1 MAKSKRSRKK
11 DVAVSNT
18 SSDSASFIF
27 SHIYLGPRT
36 AASPAFI
43 SNHGITHVLS
53 AGSTPPSTVSTVSYN
68 RVALSD
74 STSSSIEA
82 VSEKAD
88 AFIDAAKSGKIL
100 VHCSAAVSRSPTIVT
115 AYLMKKHGM
124 TLKEALGLIVRARPP
139 ACPNAGFLAQ
149 LKELE
154 FKLYGVSSLDVDLLP
169 AKREDRLA
177 LFHV

>member
-1 MAKSKRSRKK
+1 MSLYPIPLQILLPSSFLDPELLLHLHSFPTTASLMFSVLVLLLPQPSRL
-11 DVAVSNT
+11 
-18 SSDSASFIF
+18 
-27 SHIYLGPRT
+27 SH
-36 AASPAFI
+36 
-43 SNHGITHVLS
+43 
-53 AGSTPPSTVSTVSYN
+53 N

-124 TLKEALGLIVRARPP
+124 TSKEALGLIVRARPP

>member
-1 MAKSKRSRKK
+1 MSLYPIPLQILLP
-11 DVAVSNT
+11 
-18 SSDSASFIF
+18 SSFLISTLDPELLLHLHSFPTTASLMF
-27 SHIYLGPRT
+27 S
-36 AASPAFI
+36 
-43 SNHGITHVLS
+43 V
-53 AGSTPPSTVSTVSYN
+53 
-68 RVALSD
+68 
-74 STSSSIEA
+74 TSSSIEA